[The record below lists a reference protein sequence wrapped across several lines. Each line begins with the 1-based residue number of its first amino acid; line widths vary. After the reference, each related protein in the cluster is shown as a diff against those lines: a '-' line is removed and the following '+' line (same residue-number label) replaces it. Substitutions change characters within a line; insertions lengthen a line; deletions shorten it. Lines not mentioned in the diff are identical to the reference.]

1 MTGGQ
6 MGTINIELFGNDP
19 RILKTLAMAKNISVT
34 KSSVLITGE
43 IGVGKRTLAQ
53 YIHENSNRAQR
64 TLELVD
70 CAGPAQEVE
79 NRILGYREESTGRF
93 KKGAIELGNGGTV
106 IFAHVDALSEEMQKK
121 LYRIIN
127 ELKDYDIDLRM
138 IATTTKNMAKLVNSG
153 RFYRGLYL
161 QLANNTIF
169 IPALRDRPDDLKH
182 LVEYFLNQAAQQSG
196 VEVNLTP
203 AAWNGIME
211 HYWPNNLQ
219 EIIDITSQTVQ
230 EANGQPVT
238 EINLGSKEVKSDPL
252 PQEDSGD
259 GMRLMSLKEAEKLLI
274 KKALLHTSEN
284 RTQAAKILGV
294 SIRTLR
300 NKINEYREDGSA
312 FFINLR

>member
-6 MGTINIELFGNDP
+6 MGTINIELFGKDP
-19 RILKTLAMAKNISVT
+19 RMVKTLAMAKNISVT

-43 IGVGKRTLAQ
+43 AGVGKRSLAQ

-64 TLELVD
+64 PLEVVD
-70 CAGPAQEVE
+70 CAGSPKDVE
-79 NRILGYREESTGRF
+79 NRILGFREESTGRF

-106 IFAHVDALSEEMQKK
+106 IFAHVDALAEEMQKK
-121 LYRIIN
+121 LYRILN

-161 QLANNTIF
+161 QLSNNTIF
-169 IPALRDRPDDLKH
+169 IPALRDRPDDLKQIIEH
-182 LVEYFLNQAAQQSG
+182 YLRQAAQEASL
-196 VEVNLTP
+196 EVNLTP

-219 EIIDITSQTVQ
+219 EIIDVVAQTVQ
-230 EANGQPVT
+230 EANGQPIT
-238 EINLGSKEVKSDPL
+238 EISLGSKEVKSDPL
-252 PQEDSGD
+252 PQEDTGD

>member
-1 MTGGQ
+1 
-6 MGTINIELFGNDP
+6 MGTINIELFGKDP
-19 RILKTLAMAKNISVT
+19 RMVKTLAMAKNISVT

-43 IGVGKRTLAQ
+43 AGVGKRSLAQ

-64 TLELVD
+64 PLEVVD
-70 CAGPAQEVE
+70 CAGSPKDVE
-79 NRILGYREESTGRF
+79 NRILGFREESTGRF

-106 IFAHVDALSEEMQKK
+106 IFAHVDALAEEMQKK
-121 LYRIIN
+121 LYRILN

-161 QLANNTIF
+161 QLSNNTIF
-169 IPALRDRPDDLKH
+169 IPALRDRPDDLKQIIEH
-182 LVEYFLNQAAQQSG
+182 YLRQAAQEASL
-196 VEVNLTP
+196 EVNLTP

-219 EIIDITSQTVQ
+219 EIIDVVAQTVQ
-230 EANGQPVT
+230 EANGQPIT
-238 EINLGSKEVKSDPL
+238 EISLGSKEVKSDPL
-252 PQEDSGD
+252 PQEDTGD